1 MKRFE
6 FSLDRLLKMKRQ
18 HERMAELEQI
28 RAVQAVDAAEARVV
42 ALQEQLREMAE
53 RINARLGQ
61 ACSPGQWVSAYEM
74 SERLG
79 QAIAVAEKEVAVAEE
94 RLATAK
100 QERMQVATEVEALSS
115 LRSRQHDQWR
125 HDAAAADQDKLDE
138 IGLRNWMTA
147 QHEVG

>member
-18 HERMAELEQI
+18 HERMADLEQI
-28 RAVQAVDAAEARVV
+28 RAVHAVDVAEARVQS
-42 ALQEQLREMAE
+42 LEEQLREMAE
-53 RINARLGQ
+53 RITARLGQ
-61 ACSPGQWVSAYEM
+61 AFSPGQWVSAYEM

-79 QAIAVAEKEVAVAEE
+79 QSIAVAEKEVQAAQE
-94 RLATAK
+94 RLAVAK

-115 LRSRQHDQWR
+115 LRAQQHDKWR

-138 IGLRNWMTA
+138 IGLRNWVNA